1 MGDGNGKTDF
11 SITAHFAEDP
21 EFGSFWKMLHAEYE
35 LSKAMLLKLADQQA
49 LMENYPVEKRS
60 IAVREKIVLPLVLI
74 QHYAMAMLQQQPNED
89 EQQSYEK
96 LAIRTVYGIVNAG
109 RNLA

>member
-1 MGDGNGKTDF
+1 MNMNLQRN
-11 SITAHFAEDP
+11 AV
-21 EFGSFWKMLHAEYE
+21 KMAGHTT
-35 LSKAMLLKLADQQA
+35 

-74 QHYAMAMLQQQPNED
+74 QHFALEKLQHELKD
-89 EQQSYEK
+89 EEHQSYEK

-109 RNLA
+109 RNSA

>member
-1 MGDGNGKTDF
+1 MSKSDF
-11 SITAHFAEDP
+11 SITAHFANDKEY
-21 EFGSFWKMLHAEYE
+21 GAFWKTLHDEFE
-35 LSKAMLLKLADQQA
+35 LSKSMLLKLSGHST
-49 LMENYPVEKRS
+49 LMENYPVEKSS

-74 QHYAMAMLQQQPNED
+74 QHFALEQLQTELSEE

>member
-1 MGDGNGKTDF
+1 
-11 SITAHFAEDP
+11 
-21 EFGSFWKMLHAEYE
+21 MLRDEYE
-35 LSKAMLLKLADQQA
+35 RSKEMLLKLAGHKT

-74 QHYAMAMLQQQPNED
+74 QHFALENLQHELTD
-89 EQQSYEK
+89 EQQQSYEK

-109 RNLA
+109 RNSA

>member
-1 MGDGNGKTDF
+1 MMSMSKSDF
-11 SITAHFAEDP
+11 SITAHFANDKEY
-21 EFGSFWKMLHAEYE
+21 GAFWKMLHDEFE
-35 LSKAMLLKLADQQA
+35 RSKEMLLKLSGHET
-49 LMENYPVEKRS
+49 LMENYPVEKSS
-60 IAVREKIVLPLVLI
+60 IAVRERIVLPLVLI
-74 QHYAMAMLQQQPNED
+74 QHYALERLQNEVTEQ

>member
-1 MGDGNGKTDF
+1 
-11 SITAHFAEDP
+11 
-21 EFGSFWKMLHAEYE
+21 
-35 LSKAMLLKLADQQA
+35 LAGHET

-74 QHYAMAMLQQQPNED
+74 QHYALEQLQNELT
-89 EQQSYEK
+89 EEEKQAYEK

>member
-1 MGDGNGKTDF
+1 MQNT
-11 SITAHFAEDP
+11 
-21 EFGSFWKMLHAEYE
+21 SFQKN
-35 LSKAMLLKLADQQA
+35 MLLKLAGHEV

-74 QHYAMAMLQQQPNED
+74 QHFALEKLQQTLTAE
-89 EQQSYEK
+89 EVQSYEK

-109 RNLA
+109 RNSA